1 MMLHVGNLC
10 FCTGAAAPSPRCPWI
25 VPVRCL
31 AGAAGGATGRDRP
44 QTEDTFRVSGFGFRD
59 VRCFETEVRR
69 QEKGLFVGWRDDLRV
84 VRVRG
89 GCMSCPWSGQ
99 RALYGRSMHGL
110 RAAKLELGVPRRWV
124 RSGRRTLLIREAGWN
139 VIHLNPVLNAPL
151 TRYT

>member
-1 MMLHVGNLC
+1 MSTVLSGVALSRRRIVIRNRRRSRQPELRVYGEFFATN
-10 FCTGAAAPSPRCPWI
+10 GAATNGER
-25 VPVRCL
+25 
-31 AGAAGGATGRDRP
+31 GT
-44 QTEDTFRVSGFGFRD
+44 GFGFRD
-59 VRCFETEVRR
+59 ARCFETEVRR